1 MLLTDTTY
9 LFIEAIIQLADLI
22 STEYGLEM
30 IHISEFRRHYDNP
43 ELELPL
49 IRLNRNG
56 VLWMDRY
63 YLAYMLEGQPVRYI
77 YLSKFHI
84 DEEIQACKEVN
95 YCRHSNLRLDPE
107 IEEAFA
113 RAYKQML
120 LSNDSVWI
128 MIDEASWL
136 IPAFSEN
143 GMADWKF
150 ETNTRITAITKGT
163 ANRLSKGSQTEKA
176 KER

>member
-1 MLLTDTTY
+1 MATEYTACLS
-9 LFIEAIIQLADLI
+9 IEAIIQLADLI

-30 IHISEFRRHYDNP
+30 IHISEFRRHYDNL

-49 IRLNRNG
+49 IRLNGNG
-56 VLWMDRY
+56 ILWMDRY

-77 YLSKFHI
+77 YLSRFHI
-84 DEEIQACKEVN
+84 DEEIRACKEVN

-120 LSNDSVWI
+120 LSNDSIWI
-128 MIDEASWL
+128 SPEYQAYL
-136 IPAFSEN
+136 A
-143 GMADWKF
+143 A
-150 ETNTRITAITKGT
+150 
-163 ANRLSKGSQTEKA
+163 
-176 KER
+176 